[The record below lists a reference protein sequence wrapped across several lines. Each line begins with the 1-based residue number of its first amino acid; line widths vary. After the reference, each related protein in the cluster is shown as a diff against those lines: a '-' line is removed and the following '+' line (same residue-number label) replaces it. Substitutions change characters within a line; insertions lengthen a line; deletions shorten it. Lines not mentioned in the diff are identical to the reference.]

1 VMRQP
6 GRDND
11 ETGAPWMRHAR
22 AAGSLP
28 QVRRHHADRRRAFRW
43 CVCGISLPMG
53 LRDARVPPMDYLH
66 KADARGSAL
75 GSDSMLVQFGG
86 RRMATTPIPER
97 SGQSSAG
104 KCGIGQVDI

>member
-1 VMRQP
+1 MPIVVARFA
-6 GRDND
+6 
-11 ETGAPWMRHAR
+11 GAY
-22 AAGSLP
+22 AGSAS
-28 QVRRHHADRRRAFRW
+28 QWDSATHGF
-43 CVCGISLPMG
+43 
-53 LRDARVPPMDYLH
+53 PPMDYLH
-66 KADARGSAL
+66 KADARGSAF